1 MRFHFTKYILP
12 PLSDN
17 DDDVDQDSTNDPD
30 NSNQHNNS
38 NDHEKKCGN
47 KSKSRGRDLL
57 HELSTEDCVCV
68 LYQTVDRLLQASTD
82 SANSNK
88 NNPPGAASSGEDK
101 TTALIARRFNS
112 SARALPPINP
122 WDYLLR
128 LHHYCPMSQSVYLS
142 ASLYLTRL
150 CGSPSSSS
158 NDDNAKPAVA
168 LTPLNVHR
176 LLLTA
181 LRVACKV
188 IEDINFK
195 QRRYASI
202 AGVST
207 LDLYRLE
214 IALLF
219 LLDFDVFTEMNG
231 LRAHL
236 RDLQR
241 LAGVE
246 QQKNSDINAAAE
258 HQ

>member
-17 DDDVDQDSTNDPD
+17 NDDVDRDSNNDHD
-30 NSNQHNNS
+30 NSNQYNNS
-38 NDHEKKCGN
+38 DNEKKYSN
-47 KSKSRGRDLL
+47 KSKSQGHDLL
-57 HELSTEDCVCV
+57 HELSAEECVCV
-68 LYQTVDRLLQASTD
+68 LYQTVDRLLQASAD
-82 SANSNK
+82 SVNSNK
-88 NNPPGAASSGEDK
+88 INPTGTASSGEDK

-112 SARALPPINP
+112 SARALPPIKP

-158 NDDNAKPAVA
+158 NDDNATPAVA

-195 QRRYASI
+195 QRRYASV

-241 LAGVE
+241 LAGAE
-246 QQKNSDINAAAE
+246 KKKNSDTDAAAK